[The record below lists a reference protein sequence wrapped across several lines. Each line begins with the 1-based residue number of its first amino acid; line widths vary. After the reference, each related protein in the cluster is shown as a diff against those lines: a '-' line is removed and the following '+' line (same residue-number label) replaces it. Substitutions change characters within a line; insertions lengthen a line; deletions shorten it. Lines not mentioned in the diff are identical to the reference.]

1 MGTPVSFNLYQYNKD
16 LEDSVI
22 TAVVISRTYNP
33 PDAPKDAA
41 EKVDHYVINGINGNI
56 WLRSDAECDIRVL
69 TEGDITI
76 SAISEV

>member
-1 MGTPVSFNLYQYNKD
+1 MGTPVSFNLYQHNKD

-22 TAVVISRTYNP
+22 TAVVISRTYKP
-33 PDAPKDAA
+33 QDDPQGAA
-41 EKVDHYVINGINGNI
+41 EKVEHYVLTGINGNI

-76 SAISEV
+76 SAISEG